1 MTTFRSVILVLL
13 AALLTLA
20 AASPAQSVPVA
31 KLSGRIA
38 PHGKQVRP
46 GAPLTFALDTR
57 FASNPPGG
65 NFVLRRVDY
74 RLPRGIVVNGR
85 RFPACRVRTLR
96 RAHGRL
102 RACPKGSRIGR
113 GVMSGV
119 AVDIDT
125 TSRARLALFNGP
137 GGRSIT
143 INVAITT
150 PAAVNTTISAPVS
163 ALKGST
169 RTLTIATPEAL
180 KRILDGD
187 IVTSRIH
194 LAIGATRT
202 VHGVKRGYLEAGGC
216 PSSGKAGFHGAFS
229 FERGAKARA
238 DVKVAC

>member
-1 MTTFRSVILVLL
+1 MTTFRSVILVSL
-13 AALLTLA
+13 AALLTVG
-20 AASPAQSVPVA
+20 ASPAQSVPVA
-31 KLSGRIA
+31 KLTGRIA

-96 RAHGRL
+96 RAGGRL
-102 RACPKGSRIGR
+102 RACPKGARIGR
-113 GVMSGV
+113 GLVSGV

-143 INVAITT
+143 INVAVKT
-150 PAAVNTTISAPVS
+150 PAFVNTTISAPLK
-163 ALKGST
+163 ALKGGT
-169 RTLTIATPEAL
+169 RTLTIATPAVL
-180 KRILDGD
+180 RTILDGD

-194 LAIGATRT
+194 LAIGATRI
-202 VHGVKRGYLEAGGC
+202 VRGVKRSYLEAGGC
-216 PSSGKAGFHGAFS
+216 PSSGKAGFHGAFA